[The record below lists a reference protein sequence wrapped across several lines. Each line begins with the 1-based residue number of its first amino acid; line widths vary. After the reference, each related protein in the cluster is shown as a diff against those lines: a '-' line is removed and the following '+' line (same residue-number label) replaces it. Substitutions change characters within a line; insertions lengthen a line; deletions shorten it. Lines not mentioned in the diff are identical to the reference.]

1 MSVVLYCSFF
11 PLLTFIFLLFPSQ
24 SSTDESNDVSRK
36 VSNSHLWFLKR
47 NLEYCPLSIVSYGLL
62 KVKIF
67 RINTENCI
75 CSKENP

>member
-24 SSTDESNDVSRK
+24 SSTDVSRK

-47 NLEYCPLSIVSYGLL
+47 NSGVLSTFNSELWLAEGQN
-62 KVKIF
+62 F
-67 RINTENCI
+67 
-75 CSKENP
+75 

>member
-24 SSTDESNDVSRK
+24 SFTDKSNDVSRK

-47 NLEYCPLSIVSYGLL
+47 NSGVLSTFNSELWLAEGQN
-62 KVKIF
+62 F
-67 RINTENCI
+67 
-75 CSKENP
+75 